1 MPLTFNAM
9 FLKHRPGISEIE
21 APDKENEW
29 RFQAWEAKIKAHAWV
44 RTLWQSA
51 VGGQTAQM
59 NQVGWKADRKQN
71 SLGNAALFTNT
82 PTTRGDIL
90 GQAKENNYLY
100 HNTKGL
106 GCLFLMYLTYHRR
119 IWWRQKNSIGAI
131 LCYVKV
137 LLQSLEQLDS
147 LSWTE
152 SKSTVIIQIKVDTF
166 SIE

>member
-1 MPLTFNAM
+1 M

-44 RTLWQSA
+44 RTLLGQSA

-59 NQVGWKADRKQN
+59 NQVGSKADRKQN

-82 PTTRGDIL
+82 PTTWGDIL
-90 GQAKENNYLY
+90 GQAKENSYLY

-106 GCLFLMYLTYHRR
+106 GCLFFYIYIAH
-119 IWWRQKNSIGAI
+119 IS
-131 LCYVKV
+131 
-137 LLQSLEQLDS
+137 
-147 LSWTE
+147 
-152 SKSTVIIQIKVDTF
+152 
-166 SIE
+166 